1 MSILDNPI
9 TAALDLGGKIIG
21 RLWPDPA
28 DQAKAQLALLQLA
41 QNGELAQLTAETD
54 LAKAQIKVNEVEAA
68 SGSLFVAGPR
78 PFLMWIGGIG
88 VAMQWVI
95 VPVASFVYT
104 TATGHALPV
113 QPPEID
119 SNILALVGSL
129 MGIHIGARS
138 WEKVKGVAS

>member
-1 MSILDNPI
+1 MSILDNPLS
-9 TAALDLGGKIIG
+9 AALDIGGKIIA
-21 RLWPDPA
+21 RVWPDPA

-41 QNGELAQLTAETD
+41 PNGELAQLAADTD

-68 SGSLFVAGPR
+68 SRNLFVSGPR
-78 PFLMWIGGIG
+78 PFLMWVGGVG
-88 VAMQWVI
+88 VAMQWVF

-104 TATGHALPV
+104 TVTGDPLPV

-129 MGIHIGARS
+129 MGIQIGARS
-138 WEKVKGVAS
+138 WEKVKGVAQ